1 MLQVRKNDGCSNAHQ
16 LFQELQEKGYRGGE
30 TTVRSFVTRLRKGLS
45 GMARPPKQ
53 GGSTCCS
60 NLTKRTSLAALKARR
75 GTHARREK
83 SDLTRLLEVS
93 QEVKQVYQLLQSF
106 LHMLRERQPERLNG
120 MDEGSM

>member
-1 MLQVRKNDGCSNAHQ
+1 MEGKRPCGASSHACAKDYQAWLALQNREDRPAAPTSPR
-16 LFQELQEKGYRGGE
+16 ELRW
-30 TTVRSFVTRLRKGLS
+30 LLS
-45 GMARPPKQ
+45 KREEE
-53 GGSTCCS
+53 
-60 NLTKRTSLAALKARR
+60 LTSE
-75 GTHARREK
+75 EK